1 MSTEPS
7 YMTECNPVE
16 QQARQDLLDDLYRRS
31 GRDALPYGHPLH
43 STYTGLWQEYI
54 QVTPNT

>member
-1 MSTEPS
+1 
-7 YMTECNPVE
+7 MTECNPVE